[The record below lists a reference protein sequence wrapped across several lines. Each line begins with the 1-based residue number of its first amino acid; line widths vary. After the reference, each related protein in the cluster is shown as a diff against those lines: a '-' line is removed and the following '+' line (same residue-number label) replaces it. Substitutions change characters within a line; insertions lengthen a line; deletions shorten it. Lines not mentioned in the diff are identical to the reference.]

1 MKTKLFTK
9 TAIILAI
16 ILGLSTLIPINTV
29 HAEDVCTANVPD
41 TVKQAAGCSGNSDA
55 IRGIITGILNTI
67 ILVSGTIAV
76 IYVIIG
82 GINYM
87 TSTGDASK
95 LEKARKTILYAA
107 IGIIICALSFA
118 IVNFVVIR
126 LINNNQSGGDPT
138 VQAPSENTNPG
149 GHPSEI

>member
-1 MKTKLFTK
+1 
-9 TAIILAI
+9 
-16 ILGLSTLIPINTV
+16 
-29 HAEDVCTANVPD
+29 
-41 TVKQAAGCSGNSDA
+41 
-55 IRGIITGILNTI
+55 
-67 ILVSGTIAV
+67 
-76 IYVIIG
+76 
-82 GINYM
+82 M